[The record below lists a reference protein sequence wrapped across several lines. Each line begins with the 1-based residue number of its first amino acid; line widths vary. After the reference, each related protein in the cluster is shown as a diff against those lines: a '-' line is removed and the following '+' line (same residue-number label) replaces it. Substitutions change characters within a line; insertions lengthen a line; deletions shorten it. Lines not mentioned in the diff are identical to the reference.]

1 MKCYRKNGSD
11 VGAAINSPPGQSPSM
26 KCYRKNG
33 SDVGVAPVDARDH
46 AAPSMKCYRKNGS
59 DGSTPGP
66 KTSPATLNEV
76 LPKER

>member
-11 VGAAINSPPGQSPSM
+11 LGVEAHGQAEVLPSM

-33 SDVGVAPVDARDH
+33 SDATTAPPTLSR
-46 AAPSMKCYRKNGS
+46 S
-59 DGSTPGP
+59 
-66 KTSPATLNEV
+66 TLNEV

>member
-11 VGAAINSPPGQSPSM
+11 
-26 KCYRKNG
+26 
-33 SDVGVAPVDARDH
+33 GVAPVDARDH

-59 DGSTPGP
+59 DLKLGDGKPFVVF
-66 KTSPATLNEV
+66 ALNEV